1 MEEMGLELSLGEWV
15 RFGKAKERA
24 VLGRTQS
31 ETELQMEPGR
41 WGASAE
47 VSLRSGGVNGGP
59 DDSAGRT
66 PKRVDTDNEAETFR
80 PKAAKYRNNNPIERF

>member
-1 MEEMGLELSLGEWV
+1 M
-15 RFGKAKERA
+15 RFGEARDRA
-24 VLGRTQS
+24 VLVRTQS

-41 WGASAE
+41 WGDSAQ

-66 PKRVDTDNEAETFR
+66 PKRVDTENEAETFR
-80 PKAAKYRNNNPIERF
+80 PKAAKYRNNNPIECF